1 MRLHVMSVASN
12 GQVALALL
20 VSLATLTRIAAVP
33 TSVLADSKET
43 NGHHDVTATAP
54 GLNQLTND
62 DTSYGDAKPESSNPQ
77 KRGVNPLLY
86 QETELRNDYSGN
98 SIPQNGIWEDL
109 SVPVPGPLSGY
120 PLGLSFEDELAGLAG
135 SGAVGRPERTY
146 DVLQRLLLHRNQPFN
161 GAPVS
166 GGVDVGYPLRLHGY
180 GNRKKRTPA
189 TQKSHNSGLR
199 LKRNTNKLSPAEV
212 FSLLAL
218 MDSRDPYHSLQP
230 LPDYL
235 PDAAPDMLA
244 YVPNGLYQDI
254 PLPLALERLLAERNE
269 LSPSDDFAYEDGGE
283 WMNGWTEPSVDYLGL
298 PLADLDALGQLGEGF
313 GYGKSSNTNKNV
325 YLPQKR
331 FMVAKKKR
339 STGSAQTQPATGSG
353 CKTGDV
359 GCNSRYGT
367 IQAAA

>member
-1 MRLHVMSVASN
+1 MRLYAMSVASN

-20 VSLATLTRIAAVP
+20 VSLATLAGIAAVP

-43 NGHHDVTATAP
+43 NGHHDGTAP
-54 GLNQLTND
+54 GLNQLTSD
-62 DTSYGDAKPESSNPQ
+62 DTSYGDAKPEPSNPQ

-86 QETELRNDYSGN
+86 RETELRNDYSGN

-109 SVPVPGPLSGY
+109 SVPVPGLPLSGY
-120 PLGLSFEDELAGLAG
+120 PLGLSFEDELAGLTG
-135 SGAVGRPERTY
+135 SSASRPERTY

-161 GAPVS
+161 GPPVS
-166 GGVDVGYPLRLHGY
+166 GGGDAGYPLRLHGY
-180 GNRKKRTPA
+180 GNRKKRTPV

-235 PDAAPDMLA
+235 PDAPPGDMLA

-269 LSPSDDFAYEDGGE
+269 VSPSDDFAYEDGGE

-313 GYGKSSNTNKNV
+313 IGKSSNVNKNV

-339 STGSAQTQPATGSG
+339 STGTTTQAATGSG
-353 CKTGDV
+353 CKTGD
-359 GCNSRYGT
+359 GACNRYGT